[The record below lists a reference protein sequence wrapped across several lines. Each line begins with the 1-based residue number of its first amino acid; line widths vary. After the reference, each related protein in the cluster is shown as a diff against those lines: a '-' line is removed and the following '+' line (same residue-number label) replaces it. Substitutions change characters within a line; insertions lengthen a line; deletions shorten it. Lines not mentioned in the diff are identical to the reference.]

1 MLLPTW
7 FDLFMICILVPL
19 LLFLAFSPPKRYDY
33 NEIVDIY
40 YEVEHTPEHWEK
52 RKEYDHSTGEW
63 YRRDV
68 LVPEY
73 FEGKVKMRLSSGK
86 EVTLYRYRDMSLSSH
101 ISDVV
106 EGVSAFLEK
115 RKPKQYK
122 FIPEE
127 KPTAAFTVS
136 LLAGI
141 FILINGILIMAASA
155 TPAIGITKINF
166 VALFGIG
173 ELIFGLIVM
182 FGAIMINSDDP
193 SKVRT
198 GGIIVLIFSIISII
212 AGGGFLI
219 GLILGLIGGILAL
232 TWKPSTQ
239 IPPPSS

>member
-1 MLLPTW
+1 M
-7 FDLFMICILVPL
+7 
-19 LLFLAFSPPKRYDY
+19 
-33 NEIVDIY
+33 
-40 YEVEHTPEHWEK
+40 
-52 RKEYDHSTGEW
+52 
-63 YRRDV
+63 
-68 LVPEY
+68 
-73 FEGKVKMRLSSGK
+73 
-86 EVTLYRYRDMSLSSH
+86 
-101 ISDVV
+101 
-106 EGVSAFLEK
+106 
-115 RKPKQYK
+115 
-122 FIPEE
+122 PEE
-127 KPTAAFTVS
+127 KPTAAFIVS

-141 FILINGILIMAASA
+141 FILINGILIMIASA
-155 TPAIGITKINF
+155 FIFVIPIAGVF

-212 AGGGFLI
+212 AGGGFVI

>member
-1 MLLPTW
+1 M
-7 FDLFMICILVPL
+7 
-19 LLFLAFSPPKRYDY
+19 
-33 NEIVDIY
+33 
-40 YEVEHTPEHWEK
+40 
-52 RKEYDHSTGEW
+52 
-63 YRRDV
+63 
-68 LVPEY
+68 
-73 FEGKVKMRLSSGK
+73 
-86 EVTLYRYRDMSLSSH
+86 
-101 ISDVV
+101 
-106 EGVSAFLEK
+106 
-115 RKPKQYK
+115 
-122 FIPEE
+122 PEE
-127 KPTAAFTVS
+127 KPTAAFIVS

-141 FILINGILIMAASA
+141 FILINGILIMIASA
-155 TPAIGITKINF
+155 FIFVIPIAGVF

-182 FGAIMINSDDP
+182 FGAIMMNSDDP

>member
-1 MLLPTW
+1 M
-7 FDLFMICILVPL
+7 
-19 LLFLAFSPPKRYDY
+19 
-33 NEIVDIY
+33 
-40 YEVEHTPEHWEK
+40 
-52 RKEYDHSTGEW
+52 
-63 YRRDV
+63 
-68 LVPEY
+68 
-73 FEGKVKMRLSSGK
+73 
-86 EVTLYRYRDMSLSSH
+86 
-101 ISDVV
+101 
-106 EGVSAFLEK
+106 
-115 RKPKQYK
+115 
-122 FIPEE
+122 PEE
-127 KPTAAFTVS
+127 KPTAAFIVS

-141 FILINGILIMAASA
+141 FILINGILIMIASA
-155 TPAIGITKINF
+155 FIFVIPIAGVF